1 MLDWIEAQR
10 TELIEIYEKCKKEQ
24 PVLEAFS
31 VYLLRI
37 LNGLSQMSGSQF
49 YDYEVQI
56 LADAMRLFFVYYIE
70 QVKKALSTEIKVKEK
85 KDTIED
91 IEYAI
96 SKISNVY
103 KNVIDSTANSDRQML
118 TSQAVETN
126 IYDLSPKLIKTYS
139 TILATLVRLFHKQDK
154 YAFLLHPSLK
164 SNIEAE
170 TLFNMREEEGKV
182 VLIYIPENEIEKIRQ
197 TPIYLLHEV
206 YHVLT
211 KAERCRVDRARR
223 METHV
228 LNAISQRI
236 FRNIN
241 FACIFSEQMS
251 FGIKA
256 DEVIQKADEAVK
268 KVDEAIKKELVK
280 RWFPIERRVKKYETI
295 ENDRFF
301 YRENISNDICTGWT
315 DMLSRIFVSLGEDI
329 LAAISGKPYKY
340 IEERSLFT
348 YMKEIEWEIHNS
360 LVGIVSG
367 KVLAE
372 YVSLYMSVYR
382 ETYADIACILTAGI
396 SPGDYEEVFRNS
408 EIAISKE
415 ISDPETVRALRTH
428 VVAHAVSSCAGISYK
443 EEWENYSKENNFRER
458 GKKGEKR
465 QKDADLMKK
474 QDDRIFILEED
485 LRCMESIMDM
495 CSSKLWEILGD
506 KDSKFDRFR
515 NIIKNMDIIEILNG
529 KNIHELHNLHVS

>member
-329 LAAISGKPYKY
+329 LAAISRS
-340 IEERSLFT
+340 EEHTSELQSL
-348 YMKEIEWEIHNS
+348 
-360 LVGIVSG
+360 
-367 KVLAE
+367 A
-372 YVSLYMSVYR
+372 
-382 ETYADIACILTAGI
+382 
-396 SPGDYEEVFRNS
+396 
-408 EIAISKE
+408 
-415 ISDPETVRALRTH
+415 
-428 VVAHAVSSCAGISYK
+428 
-443 EEWENYSKENNFRER
+443 
-458 GKKGEKR
+458 
-465 QKDADLMKK
+465 
-474 QDDRIFILEED
+474 
-485 LRCMESIMDM
+485 
-495 CSSKLWEILGD
+495 
-506 KDSKFDRFR
+506 
-515 NIIKNMDIIEILNG
+515 
-529 KNIHELHNLHVS
+529 